1 MKDYLK
7 KALEYR
13 RKNMLPS
20 DVTEEVMLDDMDLEE
35 ATNLWMA
42 LIAVYGC
49 RDIKRCMKFHR
60 GKYISLDFSDLFDYA
75 TDRDNYNFDTLSE
88 QFDELVNS
96 EEFEEILKDPVI
108 LIN

>member
-35 ATNLWMA
+35 AINLWMA
-42 LIAVYGC
+42 LITVYGC
-49 RDIKRCMKFHR
+49 KELGRCV
-60 GKYISLDFSDLFDYA
+60 KYYKGRYVSLDFSELFDYA
-75 TDRDNYNFDTLSE
+75 TNEGKCDFYGLQD
-88 QFDELVNS
+88 QFNNLIDS
-96 EEFEEILKDPVI
+96 IEFEEALKDPVL